1 MKKTKEVLACG
12 KASQLKRENNLK
24 QLHHRFYSSY
34 LLVINRVHYSSTLP
48 TTSHWSWYC
57 FSPNAWAGRVLAP

>member
-12 KASQLKRENNLK
+12 KEASQLERENNLK

-34 LLVINRVHYSSTLP
+34 LLDSLVH
-48 TTSHWSWYC
+48 
-57 FSPNAWAGRVLAP
+57 